1 MGNLDHGPSTDRSGL
16 WTHRDG
22 AGYSVVLTL
31 WLAIIMVSEVL
42 NKESGRR
49 IKKISSTA
57 FSPMGLLRQLRDLA
71 QYTDLIYTLSEHRVR
86 VRYKQSVLGLTW
98 AVIQP
103 LSLMLIYTVIF
114 SRVAKVETSGEPYAV
129 FVFVGLLPWT
139 CFSTAITSGTQALT
153 SHGNL
158 ISKVYFPREILPLT
172 YLIAALFDFII
183 ALLVLAMLMLYYRV
197 TVNFNALYA
206 IPIIAVMSVFGV
218 SMVLFLSATQVRF
231 RDIGVG
237 IPLLLQIWMFATPI
251 VYPLSAIKALPP
263 FLRFLYMMNP
273 MVGVIENFRRVILQG
288 LAPDFQLAGIS
299 ALISLALLPIAYI
312 YFKYIERTAAD
323 VI

>member
-42 NKESGRR
+42 NKEAGRR

-57 FSPMGLLRQLRDLA
+57 FSPRGLLRQLKDLA

-98 AVIQP
+98 AVMQP

-139 CFSTAITSGTQALT
+139 CFSTAITNGTQALT

-251 VYPLSAIKALPP
+251 VYPLSAIKSLPP

-299 ALISLALLPIAYI
+299 ALISLALLPIAYV

>member
-1 MGNLDHGPSTDRSGL
+1 
-16 WTHRDG
+16 
-22 AGYSVVLTL
+22 
-31 WLAIIMVSEVL
+31 MVSEVL
-42 NKESGRR
+42 NKETARR
-49 IKKISSTA
+49 IKKIRATA
-57 FSPMGLLRQLRDLA
+57 FSPVGLLAQLRDLA

-86 VRYKQSVLGLTW
+86 VRYKQSILGLTW
-98 AVIQP
+98 AVMQP

-114 SRVAKVETSGEPYAV
+114 SRVAKVETSGEPYAI

-139 CFSTAITSGTQALT
+139 CFSTAITSGTPALT
-153 SHGNL
+153 SHINL

-206 IPIIAVMSVFGV
+206 IPIIAVMSVFCM
-218 SMVLFLSATQVRF
+218 SMILFLSATQVRF
-231 RDIGVG
+231 RDVGVG
-237 IPLLLQIWMFATPI
+237 VPLLLQIWMFATPI
-251 VYPLSAIKALPP
+251 VYPLSAIKSLPP

-273 MVGVIENFRRVILQG
+273 MAGVIENFRRVVLQG
-288 LAPDFQLAGIS
+288 LTPDFQLLGMS
-299 ALISLALLPIAYI
+299 ALISLTLLPIAYV
-312 YFKYIERTAAD
+312 YFKYIETTAAD